1 MDISEFVSIDEAAE
15 ILGYNK
21 SNVGLLCR
29 QGKFDGTIRIGKRW
43 LIPRKSVENYKPG
56 PQGFA
61 AIWARRHKEEESEIE
76 NENFDSLSDD
86 EKQNEIEK
94 LYQELRIAE
103 EKNLNLLRQID
114 LIRRKLHKLLKK

>member
-76 NENFDSLSDD
+76 NENFDNLSDD
-86 EKQNEIEK
+86 DRQHEIEK

-114 LIRRKLHKLLKK
+114 LMRRKLHKLLKK